1 MICQKW
7 DVEGFSS
14 TTWFHRTEIHHL
26 PWPFGTFTFENQSR
40 SLENRRKNLWISFSY
55 SRLGPVRPPV
65 RRKDPSA
72 FLCQAS
78 GYRVLSL
85 KRSAAS
91 DAVQSPNE
99 GPVSPAAKA
108 GARMR
113 DCRARCLPGSRSP
126 SAFLRQ
132 ASGFRVLTIMRGF
145 HLRRT
150 QCEPDVL

>member
-78 GYRVLSL
+78 GYGVLSL
-85 KRSAAS
+85 MRSAAS
-91 DAVQSPNE
+91 FAVQSPNE
-99 GPVSPAAKA
+99 GSVSPASKV
-108 GARMR
+108 GVRR
-113 DCRARCLPGSRSP
+113 RVGRARCVPGSRSP
-126 SAFLRQ
+126 CACLCTIL
-132 ASGFRVLTIMRGF
+132 GFGVIT
-145 HLRRT
+145 
-150 QCEPDVL
+150 

>member
-78 GYRVLSL
+78 GYRVLSFMQ
-85 KRSAAS
+85 APAS
-91 DAVQSPNE
+91 DAVQLTHE
-99 GPVSPAAKA
+99 GPLRPDAKV
-108 GARMR
+108 GARTR
-113 DCRARCLPGSRSP
+113 DLRARCLPGSLMP
-126 SAFLRQ
+126 SLFL
-132 ASGFRVLTIMRGF
+132 
-145 HLRRT
+145 
-150 QCEPDVL
+150 